1 MADKRDSVEQSAE
14 SRIDR
19 AEQLGREAAG
29 YWQTAMRGLF
39 ALPNAAALSLS
50 SAVLFVSGMAEQSF
64 RRIEALSGRIGDEIS
79 RELKEFPKT
88 SALPEAER
96 PKRQPS

>member
-1 MADKRDSVEQSAE
+1 MVEKMEQSAE

-39 ALPNAAALSLS
+39 ALPSAMVLSVS
-50 SAVLFVSGMAEQSF
+50 SSVLFLSGVAEQSF
-64 RRIEALSGRIGDEIS
+64 RRIEALSGRIGDEVS
-79 RELKEFPKT
+79 RELREVSRL
-88 SALPEAER
+88 SALPESER
-96 PKRQPS
+96 AKRQPSA